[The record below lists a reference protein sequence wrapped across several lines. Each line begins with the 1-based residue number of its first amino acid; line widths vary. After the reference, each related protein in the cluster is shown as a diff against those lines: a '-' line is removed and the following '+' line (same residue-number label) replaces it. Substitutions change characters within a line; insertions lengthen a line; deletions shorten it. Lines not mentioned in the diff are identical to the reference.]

1 MQPKRPHS
9 VIPGFGLTL
18 GYTVSYLSLI
28 VLIPLSAVVVRGVDQ
43 PWASFKDAV
52 FDTRTL
58 LAWRLT
64 FGTAF
69 VASLINA
76 FFGLIVA
83 WVLVRYDFPGR
94 RILDAL
100 IDMPFALPTA
110 VSGIALTAIYAN
122 NGWVGHL
129 LQPLG
134 IKAVFSPLGI
144 VIALTFIGLPF
155 IVRTVQP
162 TIEDLDPA
170 VEEAAALLGRTA
182 VDYAAPRYSARHTT
196 GARGGIRDGVRA
208 LPWRV
213 RVCHF
218 HIRQHADED
227 RDRLAADRDEAS
239 AVRLCGRIR
248 DRAVDAGEFV
258 PAVVS
263 GQFRAMVV
271 DTGAEAGKVSHG
283 ERSQIQAYGAA
294 LGARRPHTHGGL
306 RSSAC

>member
-1 MQPKRPHS
+1 MKRPHS
-9 VIPGFGLTL
+9 VVPGFGLTL

-43 PWASFKDAV
+43 PWAAFKDAV

-69 VASLINA
+69 AASLINA

-110 VSGIALTAIYAN
+110 VSGIALTAIYAD

-144 VIALTFIGLPF
+144 IIALTFIGLPF
-155 IVRTVQP
+155 VVRTVQP

-170 VEEAAALLGRTA
+170 VEEAATLLGAPRLTTLRQVILPAIQPALVAGFVTAFARCLGEYGSVIFISGNMPMKTEIASLLIVTKLQQFDYAGASAIALLMLVSSFLLLFLVNFGQWWSTRA
-182 VDYAAPRYSARHTT
+182 QR
-196 GARGGIRDGVRA
+196 RGV
-208 LPWRV
+208 
-213 RVCHF
+213 
-218 HIRQHADED
+218 
-227 RDRLAADRDEAS
+227 
-239 AVRLCGRIR
+239 
-248 DRAVDAGEFV
+248 
-258 PAVVS
+258 
-263 GQFRAMVV
+263 
-271 DTGAEAGKVSHG
+271 
-283 ERSQIQAYGAA
+283 
-294 LGARRPHTHGGL
+294 
-306 RSSAC
+306 

>member
-1 MQPKRPHS
+1 MRLKRPHS

-28 VLIPLSAVVVRGVDQ
+28 VLVPLAALVLRGVNQ
-43 PWASFKDAV
+43 PWADFKAAV

-69 VASLINA
+69 IASAINA
-76 FFGLIVA
+76 VFGLIVA
-83 WVLVRYDFPGR
+83 WVLVRYKFPGR

-100 IDMPFALPTA
+100 IDVPFALPTA
-110 VSGIALTAIYAN
+110 VSGIALTAIYAP

-162 TIEDLDPA
+162 AIEDLDPA
-170 VEEAAALLGRTA
+170 AEEAAALLG
-182 VDYAAPRYSARHTT
+182 APRFTALRRVILPAIRPALIAGFVTAFARSLGEYGSVIFISGNMPMKTEIASLLIVTKLEQFDYPGASAIALLMLVSSFVLLFLVNLAQWWST
-196 GARGGIRDGVRA
+196 RA
-208 LPWRV
+208 L
-213 RVCHF
+213 
-218 HIRQHADED
+218 
-227 RDRLAADRDEAS
+227 
-239 AVRLCGRIR
+239 
-248 DRAVDAGEFV
+248 
-258 PAVVS
+258 
-263 GQFRAMVV
+263 
-271 DTGAEAGKVSHG
+271 
-283 ERSQIQAYGAA
+283 ERES
-294 LGARRPHTHGGL
+294 
-306 RSSAC
+306 

>member
-1 MQPKRPHS
+1 MQLKRPHS
-9 VIPGFGLTL
+9 VVPGFGLTL

-69 VASLINA
+69 AASLINA

-110 VSGIALTAIYAN
+110 VSGIALTAIYAD

-170 VEEAAALLGRTA
+170 VEEAATLLGASRWTTLRRVILPAIQPALVAGFVTAFARCLGEYGSVIFISGNMPMKTEIASLLIVTKLQQFDYAGASAIALLMLVSSFLLLFLVNFGQWWSTRA
-182 VDYAAPRYSARHTT
+182 QR
-196 GARGGIRDGVRA
+196 RG
-208 LPWRV
+208 
-213 RVCHF
+213 
-218 HIRQHADED
+218 
-227 RDRLAADRDEAS
+227 
-239 AVRLCGRIR
+239 
-248 DRAVDAGEFV
+248 
-258 PAVVS
+258 
-263 GQFRAMVV
+263 
-271 DTGAEAGKVSHG
+271 T
-283 ERSQIQAYGAA
+283 
-294 LGARRPHTHGGL
+294 
-306 RSSAC
+306 

>member
-1 MQPKRPHS
+1 MSFKRPHS
-9 VIPGFGLTL
+9 VVPGFGLTL

-28 VLIPLSAVVVRGVDQ
+28 VLIPLSAVVVRGVNQ

-69 VASLINA
+69 AASLINA

-110 VSGIALTAIYAN
+110 VSGIALTAIYAD

-155 IVRTVQP
+155 VVRTVQP

-170 VEEAAALLGRTA
+170 VEEAATLLGAPRWTTLCRVILPAIQPALVAGFVTAFARCLGEYGSVIFISGNMPMKTEIASLLIVTKLQQFDYAGASAIALLMLVSSFLLLFLVNFAQWWST
-182 VDYAAPRYSARHTT
+182 
-196 GARGGIRDGVRA
+196 RA
-208 LPWRV
+208 QR
-213 RVCHF
+213 R
-218 HIRQHADED
+218 
-227 RDRLAADRDEAS
+227 EA
-239 AVRLCGRIR
+239 
-248 DRAVDAGEFV
+248 
-258 PAVVS
+258 
-263 GQFRAMVV
+263 
-271 DTGAEAGKVSHG
+271 
-283 ERSQIQAYGAA
+283 
-294 LGARRPHTHGGL
+294 
-306 RSSAC
+306 